1 MNNIILYRFTR
12 NVLVCGN
19 LCKKTQDPQHA
30 QVKEYETRENLVE
43 IQKYKYRRWTVLM
56 GKSLHLVRKSIK
68 MVTVVKT

>member
-1 MNNIILYRFTR
+1 M
-12 NVLVCGN
+12 LVCGN

-56 GKSLHLVRKSIK
+56 GKSLQLVRNR
-68 MVTVVKT
+68 

>member
-30 QVKEYETRENLVE
+30 QVKEYETRENFVE

-56 GKSLHLVRKSIK
+56 GKSLQLVRNR
-68 MVTVVKT
+68 